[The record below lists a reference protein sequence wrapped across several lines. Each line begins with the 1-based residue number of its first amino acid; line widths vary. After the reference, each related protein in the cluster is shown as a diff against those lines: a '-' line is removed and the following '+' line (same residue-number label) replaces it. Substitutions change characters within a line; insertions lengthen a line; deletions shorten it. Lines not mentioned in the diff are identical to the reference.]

1 MITATDVTIL
11 QLVWPNGA
19 RRYELVGRDGSL
31 LCDPFSSVWYRN
43 LQGLGPYG
51 SLNSANE
58 IDLDVRRFSQKYDLL
73 EHLTYLI
80 GDVNHGHWFFDHY
93 AKAIVADFF
102 KLPPLL
108 IRPLD
113 SVKLESLAL
122 ASVKALSIPPGITD
136 SALIR
141 CHRLTILSNPPPR
154 IIPHVIRSSLSVK
167 TVESSDI
174 IFLNKSAGN
183 RRLNNLDL
191 VLPSLASMGVKVLDP
206 TQLSFRELLS
216 AICSAKLVISPLG
229 AESVNHLF
237 RDRCTCVFLPTNV
250 KYSNHPAVNWLQA
263 NYVVNQVYPIYC
275 PVADG
280 FLEASPDGVKFDLS
294 DDGMSALCQL
304 IGTVRNH

>member
-1 MITATDVTIL
+1 MKILAHNDWATSNDYPLRRFAWPDLTEFSYNPHFCNHPVGNYVVEMDRFHLAEGALVITATDVTIL

-19 RRYELVGRDGSL
+19 RRYELIGRDGSL

-51 SLNSANE
+51 LLNSANE

-141 CHRLTILSNPPPR
+141 CHRLTILSN
-154 IIPHVIRSSLSVK
+154 I
-167 TVESSDI
+167 TD
-174 IFLNKSAGN
+174 
-183 RRLNNLDL
+183 
-191 VLPSLASMGVKVLDP
+191 
-206 TQLSFRELLS
+206 
-216 AICSAKLVISPLG
+216 
-229 AESVNHLF
+229 
-237 RDRCTCVFLPTNV
+237 
-250 KYSNHPAVNWLQA
+250 
-263 NYVVNQVYPIYC
+263 C
-275 PVADG
+275 P
-280 FLEASPDGVKFDLS
+280 
-294 DDGMSALCQL
+294 
-304 IGTVRNH
+304 